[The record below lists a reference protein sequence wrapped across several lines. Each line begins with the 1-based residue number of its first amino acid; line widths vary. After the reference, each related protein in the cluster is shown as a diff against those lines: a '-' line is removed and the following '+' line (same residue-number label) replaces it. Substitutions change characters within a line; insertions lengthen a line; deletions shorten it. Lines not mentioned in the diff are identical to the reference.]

1 MSKVFISI
9 MLIFVGISLV
19 GFSEVTSK
27 EKKVL
32 MEKLV

>member
-1 MSKVFISI
+1 
-9 MLIFVGISLV
+9 MLIFIGISLV

-32 MEKLV
+32 MEKLKKK